1 MSVVGHEQDM
11 GPAHSTWM
19 IPFPER
25 PWVAFCLV
33 LPIIVIWCWALL
45 DDSHPTLLGLLF
57 VLDASSRRPT
67 DAQFIT
73 QAAAVE
79 FPSPIDYAP
88 IQQACARNGGFR
100 DGLLFT
106 CEGQHGG
113 VGMVRN
119 QILKCVR
126 YAMHAG
132 AAIVVPSMSKRNPKD
147 ISDIETIY
155 EAPLEYLF
163 DRHAFVNHL
172 TAACPGM
179 RVYDS
184 EDQFPHYS
192 DRVPENLTI
201 VGDQFDPEHPPEG
214 IRQPREWRHSFEGW
228 LDGQGVQVSPQKPV
242 HVKIDQ
248 AFLEYP
254 VRDDG
259 REFANEY
266 GKILSFRHETRDL
279 AARVLL
285 EMRNKFNLPIDP
297 SRPINPD
304 TYYGAHLRLEKDAVE
319 AWAPEDGWRFS
330 NMEDQF
336 QEQFKNLARFPGLD
350 VVYVASGN
358 LTVVD
363 LFRQELARRVEVDS
377 SSTDK
382 PGPYRGRNI
391 TVVTKH
397 DLLPDKTVI
406 DSLPFDQQG
415 LVDFLVMFRASA
427 FMGVGHSSFPW
438 NVALRRHELS
448 RYESIANEGTDLL
461 RDELS
466 VIMGKRSDYHHIDP
480 FATGLWP

>member
-1 MSVVGHEQDM
+1 MRIRYQ
-11 GPAHSTWM
+11 
-19 IPFPER
+19 
-25 PWVAFCLV
+25 
-33 LPIIVIWCWALL
+33 
-45 DDSHPTLLGLLF
+45 
-57 VLDASSRRPT
+57 RPT
-67 DAQFIT
+67 DANFIT

-88 IQQACARNGGFR
+88 IQQACGRNGGFR

-119 QILKCVR
+119 QVLKCVR

-163 DRHAFVNHL
+163 DRNAFVKHL

-179 RVYDS
+179 HIYDTKD
-184 EDQFPHYS
+184 EFPHYS
-192 DRVPENLTI
+192 DRDPHNLTL
-201 VGDQFDPEHPPEG
+201 VGDQFEPNHPPEG
-214 IRQPREWRHSFEGW
+214 IQHPREWRQFFDGW
-228 LDGQGVQVSPQKPV
+228 LDGQGVQVSREKPV
-242 HVKIDQ
+242 HVRIDQ

-254 VRDDG
+254 VQDDG
-259 REFANEY
+259 RAFANEY

-285 EMRNKFNLPIDP
+285 EMRNKFNLQIDP

-319 AWAPEDGWRFS
+319 AWTPEDGWRFS
-330 NMEDQF
+330 NMKDQF
-336 QEQFKNLARFPGLD
+336 QEQFTNLARFPGLN

-358 LTVVD
+358 LTIVE

-377 SSTDK
+377 SSIDS
-382 PGPYRGRNI
+382 PGPYKGRKI

-406 DSLPFDQQG
+406 DSLPFDQQA

-427 FMGVGHSSFPW
+427 FMGVAHSSFPW

-448 RYESIANEGTDLL
+448 SYESIANEGTDLL